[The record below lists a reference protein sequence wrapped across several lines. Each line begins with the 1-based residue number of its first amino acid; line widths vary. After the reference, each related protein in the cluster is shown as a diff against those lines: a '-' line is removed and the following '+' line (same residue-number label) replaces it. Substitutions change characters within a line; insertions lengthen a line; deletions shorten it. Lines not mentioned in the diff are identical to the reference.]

1 MNRGGT
7 TRLEAL
13 DKENVAPDDLRRK
26 EPTNA
31 TMMLTREDVNL
42 VATHLAVVI
51 YNQRNLELLHDFLM
65 FSYECGK
72 WNACLEC
79 IKSSEATTN
88 GSVVERS
95 YTGVEKNA

>member
-1 MNRGGT
+1 M
-7 TRLEAL
+7 
-13 DKENVAPDDLRRK
+13 APDDLRRK

-65 FSYECGK
+65 FSYGTEIAISYERGK
-72 WNACLEC
+72 WNVCL
-79 IKSSEATTN
+79 
-88 GSVVERS
+88 SV
-95 YTGVEKNA
+95 